1 MDDFNLIKDRVV
13 AELLKGDVTVYRDV
27 DKPLGDDD
35 RVRSIIARMEEDGS
49 FGDIDYTDLTRE
61 AGFPHRNHT
70 IDLVQLA
77 KAYRTES
84 S

>member
-35 RVRSIIARMEEDGS
+35 RVRSIIARMEEDG
-49 FGDIDYTDLTRE
+49 
-61 AGFPHRNHT
+61 
-70 IDLVQLA
+70 
-77 KAYRTES
+77 
-84 S
+84 